1 MAFVP
6 APGLTVGPKSFRG
19 TSISSARVAPRVAS
33 LRMAADTDSKEPS
46 RFTTVGNSLWK
57 ENVFT
62 GGFPGGEAFYRAWTD
77 DGMTKNVPDMPAD
90 MQSNAKF
97 KPEVEEKTGLIA
109 RLDAMEFFKGA
120 FVKSP
125 KPTPPSGEDGEE
137 APEEDPESEAKNS
150 DVAPDES
157 LYSAYFP
164 ASIRNLA
171 PEITMVY
178 EKSFEK
184 DRVSMAMTEVT
195 ASATDVYYPKQMK
208 NKAPIIDISYNGSLV
223 GASVS
228 VRMGDIEGLPTM
240 PSPANVGDPVTAL
253 VPGRGGGLKL
263 EISVEGDDSIKI

>member
-1 MAFVP
+1 M
-6 APGLTVGPKSFRG
+6 
-19 TSISSARVAPRVAS
+19 
-33 LRMAADTDSKEPS
+33 
-46 RFTTVGNSLWK
+46 WK

-90 MQSNAKF
+90 MQSDAKF
-97 KPEVEEKTGLIA
+97 TPEVEERKGLIA
-109 RLDAMEFFKGA
+109 RLDALEYFKGA

-125 KPTPPSGEDGEE
+125 GPTPPSGEDDEE
-137 APEEDPESEAKNS
+137 APEDDPESEEKSS

-184 DRVSMAMTEVT
+184 DRVCMAMTEVT
-195 ASATDVYYPKQMK
+195 ASATDVYYPKEMK
-208 NKAPIIDISYNGSLV
+208 NKAPIIDVSYNGSSLA
-223 GASVS
+223 GASIS
-228 VRMGDIEGLPTM
+228 VRMGDIEGLPTL
-240 PSPANVGDPVTAL
+240 PPPATVGDSVTTL

-263 EISVEGDDSIKI
+263 EITVEGDDSIKI